1 MLGRSLGDLNIP
13 HATIE
18 SMPVLQ
24 LRGVVAWGAC
34 VHACVGTESDDRES
48 ESTSSC
54 NECAGNVQSLQ
65 ARDYEEIDGRAGLDD
80 ASAHARDTGTY
91 GTLS

>member
-1 MLGRSLGDLNIP
+1 MENSINLFFIFFD
-13 HATIE
+13 
-18 SMPVLQ
+18 PVSKAND
-24 LRGVVAWGAC
+24 GM
-34 VHACVGTESDDRES
+34 GTESDDRES